1 MAFEQRDNS
10 GSLFINERKEKDN
23 QPDRTGR
30 AMIGG
35 KMYWVSGWIK
45 ETRDGA
51 KFLSMAFTLD
61 DKTKG
66 QGSSAPKPQQ
76 SFDDMDS
83 DIPF

>member
-10 GSLFINERKEKDN
+10 GSLFINDRKEKAN

-35 KMYWVSGWIK
+35 KMYWVSGWVK

-61 DKTKG
+61 EK
-66 QGSSAPKPQQ
+66 ANNKPPAQKNGGG
-76 SFDDMDS
+76 FDDMDD